1 MPIASKADLSV
12 IIVTYNSAG
21 LIGPCLDSVLDG
33 PGMEL
38 EVFVVDNA
46 SADGTAD
53 TVRRRFPE
61 VRLIQSPVNRGFG
74 AANNLALPQCGGRHI
89 LFLNPDTLVR
99 PGALAAMSAFLDGR
113 PHVGLAGPRLVYLDG
128 RAQESVSYR
137 YLGQKYAPELYRGLK
152 GEIAWVM
159 GACMIAPAGVVR
171 DVGGFDERFFL
182 YGEEEDL
189 CLRIRQ
195 AGWEIGF
202 AGEAVVVHVGG
213 HSEAASPSYDVWR
226 RKFLAE
232 YVFYRKHY
240 EPAVIRRIT
249 RDHLLKARWRI
260 ATLRLLGP
268 FARDRARAEAKLAKY
283 RALCDTIMNIG
294 ETGETG
300 GLPERK
306 T

>member
-1 MPIASKADLSV
+1 MTDLSV

-21 LIGPCLDSVLDG
+21 LIGPCLDSLLDA

-38 EVFVVDNA
+38 EAFVVDNA
-46 SADGTAD
+46 SADGTAAA
-53 TVRRRFPE
+53 VRRRFPE
-61 VRLIQSPVNRGFG
+61 VSLIQNPANRGFG
-74 AANNLALPQCGGRHI
+74 AANNMALPQCGGRHI

-99 PGALAAMSAFLDGR
+99 PGALAAMSAFLDNH
-113 PHVGLAGPRLVYLDG
+113 PQVGLAGPRLVYPDG
-128 RAQESVSYR
+128 RPQESVSHR
-137 YLGQKYAPELYRGLK
+137 YLGQKYAPERYRGFR

-171 DVGGFDERFFL
+171 HVGGFDERFFL

-213 HSEAASPSYDVWR
+213 HSEADSPSYDVWR

-232 YVFYRKHY
+232 YVFYGKHY
-240 EPAVIRRIT
+240 PPAVIRRIT

-260 ATLRLLGP
+260 ATLRLLRP
-268 FARDRARAEAKLAKY
+268 FAGSRARTEAKLAKY
-283 RALCDTIMNIG
+283 RALCDTIADVRASAD
-294 ETGETG
+294 ETV
-300 GLPERK
+300 LPK
-306 T
+306 PKKNS

>member
-1 MPIASKADLSV
+1 MTDLSV

-21 LIGPCLDSVLDG
+21 LIGPCLDSLLDA

-38 EVFVVDNA
+38 EAFVVDNA
-46 SADGTAD
+46 SADRTAD
-53 TVRRRFPE
+53 AVRRRFPE

-74 AANNLALPQCGGRHI
+74 SANNLALPQCGGRRI

-99 PGALAAMSAFLDGR
+99 PGALAAMSAFLDNH
-113 PHVGLAGPRLVYLDG
+113 PQVGLAGPRLVYPDG
-128 RAQESVSYR
+128 RPQESVSHR
-137 YLGQKYAPELYRGLK
+137 YLGQKYAPERYRGFR

-171 DVGGFDERFFL
+171 HVGGFDERFFL

-213 HSEAASPSYDVWR
+213 HSEADSPSYDVWR

-232 YVFYRKHY
+232 YVFYGKHY
-240 EPAVIRRIT
+240 PPAVIRRIT

-260 ATLRLLGP
+260 ATLRLLRP
-268 FARDRARAEAKLAKY
+268 FAGSRARTEAKLAKY
-283 RALCDTIMNIG
+283 RALCDTIADVRASAD
-294 ETGETG
+294 ETV
-300 GLPERK
+300 LPK
-306 T
+306 PKKNS

>member
-1 MPIASKADLSV
+1 MTDLSV

-21 LIGPCLDSVLDG
+21 LIGPCLDSLLDA

-38 EVFVVDNA
+38 EAFVVDNA
-46 SADGTAD
+46 SADETAD
-53 TVRRRFPE
+53 AVRRRFPE
-61 VRLIQSPVNRGFG
+61 VSLIQNPANRGFG
-74 AANNLALPQCGGRHI
+74 AANNMALPQCGGRHI

-99 PGALAAMSAFLDGR
+99 PGALAAMSAFLDNH
-113 PHVGLAGPRLVYLDG
+113 PQVGLAGPRLVYPDG
-128 RAQESVSYR
+128 RPQESVSHR

-159 GACMIAPAGVVR
+159 GACMIAPAAVVGH
-171 DVGGFDERFFL
+171 VGGFDERFFL

-213 HSEAASPSYDVWR
+213 YSEADSPSYDVWR

-240 EPAVIRRIT
+240 PPAPIRRIA

-260 ATLRLLGP
+260 AKLRLLRP
-268 FARDRARAEAKLAKY
+268 FAGSRARTEAKLAKY
-283 RALCDTIMNIG
+283 RALCDTIADVRASAD
-294 ETGETG
+294 ETV
-300 GLPERK
+300 LPK
-306 T
+306 PKKNS

>member
-1 MPIASKADLSV
+1 MIDLSV
-12 IIVTYNSAG
+12 IVVTYNSAG
-21 LIGPCLDSVLDG
+21 LIGPCLDSLLDA

-53 TVRRRFPE
+53 RVHRRFPE

-74 AANNLALPQCGGRHI
+74 AANNLALPQCGGRRV

-99 PGALAAMSAFLDGR
+99 PGALAAMSAFLGSR
-113 PHVGLAGPRLVYLDG
+113 PQVGLAGPRLVYPDG
-128 RAQESVSYR
+128 RPQESVSHR
-137 YLGQKYAPELYRGLK
+137 YLGQKYAPELYRGLQ

-159 GACMIAPAGVVR
+159 GACMMAPVAVVR
-171 DVGGFDERFFL
+171 HVGGFDERFFL
-182 YGEEEDL
+182 YAEEEDL

-213 HSEAASPSYDVWR
+213 YSEAASPSYDVWR

-240 EPAVIRRIT
+240 PPAVIRRIT
-249 RDHLLKARWRI
+249 RDHLLKARWRF

-268 FARDRARAEAKLAKY
+268 FTGDRARVEAKLAKY
-283 RALCDTIMNIG
+283 RALCDTIAG
-294 ETGETG
+294 AEASGAAQAVPGWETET
-300 GLPERK
+300 
-306 T
+306 

>member
-213 HSEAASPSYDVWR
+213 YSAAASPSYDVWR

-232 YVFYRKHY
+232 YVFYRQHY

>member
-1 MPIASKADLSV
+1 MTDLSV

-21 LIGPCLDSVLDG
+21 LIGPCLDSLLDA

-38 EVFVVDNA
+38 EAFVVDNA
-46 SADGTAD
+46 SADRTAD
-53 TVRRRFPE
+53 AVRRRFPE

-74 AANNLALPQCGGRHI
+74 SANNLALPQCGGRRI

-99 PGALAAMSAFLDGR
+99 PGALAAMSAFLDNH
-113 PHVGLAGPRLVYLDG
+113 PQVGLAGPRLVYPDG
-128 RAQESVSYR
+128 RPQESVSHR

-159 GACMIAPAGVVR
+159 GACMIAPAAVVGH
-171 DVGGFDERFFL
+171 VGGFDERFFL

-213 HSEAASPSYDVWR
+213 YSEADSPSYDVWH

-240 EPAVIRRIT
+240 PPATIRRIA
-249 RDHLLKARWRI
+249 RDHLL
-260 ATLRLLGP
+260 
-268 FARDRARAEAKLAKY
+268 
-283 RALCDTIMNIG
+283 
-294 ETGETG
+294 
-300 GLPERK
+300 
-306 T
+306 

>member
-1 MPIASKADLSV
+1 MTDLSV

-21 LIGPCLDSVLDG
+21 LIGPCLDSLLDA

-38 EVFVVDNA
+38 EAFVVDNA
-46 SADGTAD
+46 SADRTAD
-53 TVRRRFPE
+53 AVRRRFPE

-74 AANNLALPQCGGRHI
+74 SANNLALPQCGGRRI

-99 PGALAAMSAFLDGR
+99 PGALAAMSAFLDNH
-113 PHVGLAGPRLVYLDG
+113 PQVGLAGPRLVYPDG
-128 RAQESVSYR
+128 RPQESVSHR

-159 GACMIAPAGVVR
+159 GACMIAPAAVVGH
-171 DVGGFDERFFL
+171 VGGFDERFFL

-213 HSEAASPSYDVWR
+213 YSEADSPSYDVWR

-232 YVFYRKHY
+232 YVFYGKHY
-240 EPAVIRRIT
+240 PPAVIRRIT

-260 ATLRLLGP
+260 ATLRLLRP
-268 FARDRARAEAKLAKY
+268 FAGSRARTEAKLAKY
-283 RALCDTIMNIG
+283 RALCDTIADVRASAD
-294 ETGETG
+294 ETV
-300 GLPERK
+300 LPK
-306 T
+306 PKKNS

>member
-1 MPIASKADLSV
+1 MTDLSV

-21 LIGPCLDSVLDG
+21 LIGPCLDSLLDA

-38 EVFVVDNA
+38 EAFVVDNA
-46 SADGTAD
+46 SADRTAD
-53 TVRRRFPE
+53 AVRRRFPE

-74 AANNLALPQCGGRHI
+74 SANNLALPQCGGRRI

-99 PGALAAMSAFLDGR
+99 PGALAAMSAFLDNH
-113 PHVGLAGPRLVYLDG
+113 PQVGLAGPRLVYPDG
-128 RAQESVSYR
+128 RPQESVSHR
-137 YLGQKYAPELYRGLK
+137 YLGQKYAPERYRGFR

-171 DVGGFDERFFL
+171 HVGGFDERFFL

-213 HSEAASPSYDVWR
+213 HSEADSPSYDVWR

-232 YVFYRKHY
+232 YVFYGKHY
-240 EPAVIRRIT
+240 PPAEI
-249 RDHLLKARWRI
+249 
-260 ATLRLLGP
+260 G
-268 FARDRARAEAKLAKY
+268 RASCR
-283 RALCDTIMNIG
+283 
-294 ETGETG
+294 
-300 GLPERK
+300 ERVYHPV
-306 T
+306 